1 MNKSFIAG
9 RLTAKPAISTVSNDL
24 KRATFTVA
32 VDRKRRGAEGQSNAD
47 FLRIVC
53 FGSRAEFIEQYVEQG
68 DMVSVVGRIETGSYT
83 DKNNNRVNTFNILAD
98 EVELIRKHKRP
109 KAEATEPAK
118 QTAPTNFMEL
128 GDDDELPFN

>member
-9 RLTAKPAISTVSNDL
+9 RLTAKPMVSTVSNDL

-32 VDRKRRGAEGQSNAD
+32 VDRKRRGSEGQSNAD

-53 FGSRAEFIEQYVEQG
+53 FGKTAEFVEQYVEQG
-68 DMVSVVGRIETGSYT
+68 DMVSVIGRIETGSYT
-83 DKNNNRVNTFNILAD
+83 DKNNNRVNTFNIIAD
-98 EVELIRKHKRP
+98 EFELIRKHNKP
-109 KAEATEPAK
+109 KAEATAPAK
-118 QTAPTNFMEL
+118 QTAPSNFMEL